1 MLSFERS
8 QARPRKNKRVGM
20 TEEVAFDSA
29 MMMILALLMCA
40 PERGDGDNGR

>member
-1 MLSFERS
+1 M
-8 QARPRKNKRVGM
+8 GI

-40 PERGDGDNGR
+40 PERGDDDGGR